1 MGETGGTD
9 MWMKENSYRQAP
21 LEARGGGE
29 LAGPLPPS
37 LPGSFMSLG
46 AR

>member
-1 MGETGGTD
+1 MDGREFI
-9 MWMKENSYRQAP
+9 QAGLP
-21 LEARGGGE
+21 LEAHGGGE

-37 LPGSFMSLG
+37 LPGRFMSLG